1 MEITNKT
8 LVMFLVAAIVVS
20 LAGTIIS
27 LNKLGSISSKSTTGY
42 VSNVNATARV
52 NVNAVSSVVFR
63 ISSMDWGTGSVT
75 ANVSATQFNCT
86 LISNSTNSVDCF
98 GFNVVANPF
107 VLENDGNTN
116 VSVTLKSN
124 ATATQFIGGTVVYG
138 GPVFQ
143 YNVSNNETSSCAT
156 PAPAGFT
163 DVNVT
168 AAGTQI
174 CDILDSAESK
184 DTIKINIKLNLPYTT
199 PTGDKTAVLTATA
212 TGL

>member
-8 LVMFLVAAIVVS
+8 LAMFLVAAIVVS

-27 LNKLGSISSKSTTGY
+27 LNKLGSISTTGY
-42 VSNVNATARV
+42 ASNVNATARV

-75 ANVSATQFNCT
+75 ANASATQFNCT
-86 LISNSTNSVDCF
+86 LISNATNSVDCF
-98 GFNVVANPF
+98 GFNVVTNPF

-124 ATATQFIGGTVVYG
+124 ATATQFIGGTAVYG

-143 YNVSNNETSSCAT
+143 YNVSNNETSSCVT

-168 AAGTQI
+168 GAGTQI
-174 CDILDSAESK
+174 CDVLDSTDTK
-184 DTIKINIKLNLPYTT
+184 DTIKIHIKINIPYTAT
-199 PTGDKTAVLTATA
+199 TGDRTANLMATA